1 MYKWGSFVQ
10 NIKTMTFSKLFLYI
24 FFLTKLQ
31 RLLHCMRGSNTEYAT
46 MKQLTYDFF
55 PWHSQKFS
63 IYVVWLRVVF
73 CHVKCSWQKRQATP

>member
-55 PWHSQKFS
+55 P
-63 IYVVWLRVVF
+63 
-73 CHVKCSWQKRQATP
+73 